1 MPKDVEDVFHAGIG
15 GHRRVADGDTY
26 LAAGGYVGDR
36 YLQCEG
42 FGIIPAIRIDGCA
55 VGLYGYVA
63 VGNASEQE
71 IPCSPGRQ
79 SVNVSLGWRYRECGC
94 GAVLAPSI
102 GDRGGRRGDL
112 PRVMSRILHQREVAV
127 RSGEDDDLQ
136 MLRVVDG
143 VDGIPLG
150 QGLHR
155 HDAAGL
161 REHGNSVERTPD
173 GHAPSVGRRRAIP
186 APGEEVEPVALRQPY
201 VGLAPSGGFIHR
213 FRDGRGQQFG
223 AEHVFVGNVV
233 CGVDVGRSPIHGLH
247 QGKACPGCAPVHGV
261 EVRNHAMAQ
270 AERIVHDRTEGL
282 RMFFWTVRRPVQDF
296 CGIARGSSSPV
307 TS

>member
-71 IPCSPGRQ
+71 
-79 SVNVSLGWRYRECGC
+79 
-94 GAVLAPSI
+94 
-102 GDRGGRRGDL
+102 
-112 PRVMSRILHQREVAV
+112 M
-127 RSGEDDDLQ
+127 
-136 MLRVVDG
+136 G
-143 VDGIPLG
+143 V
-150 QGLHR
+150 
-155 HDAAGL
+155 
-161 REHGNSVERTPD
+161 
-173 GHAPSVGRRRAIP
+173 
-186 APGEEVEPVALRQPY
+186 
-201 VGLAPSGGFIHR
+201 
-213 FRDGRGQQFG
+213 
-223 AEHVFVGNVV
+223 
-233 CGVDVGRSPIHGLH
+233 
-247 QGKACPGCAPVHGV
+247 
-261 EVRNHAMAQ
+261 
-270 AERIVHDRTEGL
+270 

>member
-102 GDRGGRRGDL
+102 GDLGGRRSIL
-112 PRVMSRILHQREVAV
+112 TRVMSRILHQREVAV
-127 RSGEDDDLQ
+127 RSGEDDDLHAASIATFPPPTTTTFFDS
-136 MLRVVDG
+136 MIG
-143 VDGIPLG
+143 V
-150 QGLHR
+150 
-155 HDAAGL
+155 
-161 REHGNSVERTPD
+161 S
-173 GHAPSVGRRRAIP
+173 
-186 APGEEVEPVALRQPY
+186 
-201 VGLAPSGGFIHR
+201 
-213 FRDGRGQQFG
+213 
-223 AEHVFVGNVV
+223 
-233 CGVDVGRSPIHGLH
+233 
-247 QGKACPGCAPVHGV
+247 
-261 EVRNHAMAQ
+261 
-270 AERIVHDRTEGL
+270 
-282 RMFFWTVRRPVQDF
+282 
-296 CGIARGSSSPV
+296 
-307 TS
+307 

>member
-1 MPKDVEDVFHAGIG
+1 MIS
-15 GHRRVADGDTY
+15 R
-26 LAAGGYVGDR
+26 
-36 YLQCEG
+36 C
-42 FGIIPAIRIDGCA
+42 C
-55 VGLYGYVA
+55 GL
-63 VGNASEQE
+63 STELME
-71 IPCSPGRQ
+71 S
-79 SVNVSLGWRYRECGC
+79 
-94 GAVLAPSI
+94 
-102 GDRGGRRGDL
+102 
-112 PRVMSRILHQREVAV
+112 
-127 RSGEDDDLQ
+127 
-136 MLRVVDG
+136 
-143 VDGIPLG
+143 PLG

-223 AEHVFVGNVV
+223 AEHVFVRNVV

-270 AERIVHDRTEGL
+270 AERIVHDRTEGV